1 MGGTSKGAGTQV
13 AIFWNRR
20 TRLSIYLGAGLFALS
35 MRNIYDRSVA
45 GSALAVAVMDDLLC
59 WEF

>member
-1 MGGTSKGAGTQV
+1 MENGQV
-13 AIFWNRR
+13 VR
-20 TRLSIYLGAGLFALS
+20 TMSSQEGVRQWDVLGAGLFALS